1 MSGSYPERYY
11 FFEIGAFF
19 PHLTP
24 SLFLPDAQVLLAVG
38 RNLFVRGEFAVVT
51 TSA

>member
-24 SLFLPDAQVLLAVG
+24 SLFLPDAQVAVE